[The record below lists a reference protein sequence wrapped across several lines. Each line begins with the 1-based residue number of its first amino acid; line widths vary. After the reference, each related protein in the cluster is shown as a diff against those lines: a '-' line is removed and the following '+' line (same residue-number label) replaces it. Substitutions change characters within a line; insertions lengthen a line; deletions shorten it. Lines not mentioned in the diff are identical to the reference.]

1 MSKLVRAL
9 ATASLF
15 FSSIAFAADA
25 PRQPSDTRG
34 TEPIVTL
41 EKFVTNGNTDDTIGL
56 LDKEPTDSIF
66 GFKKTLLETPRSV
79 TTLSDDLMVA
89 YGIESALDVTKLAPS
104 TFTTSIFGINGN
116 VNVRGIPSD
125 TYFRGVKRLEN
136 TQLFPSPITA
146 MSRLE
151 VVRGPPSPIY
161 GPGKVGGYTNFVP
174 KSARASTG
182 KYLESPTGKA
192 VVTYGSYNKKVA
204 SFEIGGPFSIAG
216 KRGGYFVYLNAENS
230 DTYYNNVYYDQYI
243 IQSSFDFEVT
253 PTVRLEFGQMYQY
266 WGGTELAGWNRLT
279 QELIDTGMYN
289 AGEVALN
296 MDRDGDGFISTAE
309 VNSYGPLLRTIAP
322 GTSPAAAAAQF
333 GPGWQVDPTTVGKV
347 KLSRHANSQSP
358 EDGGQANINLAY
370 FDAVFEPSPETKLTN
385 KIYAENINRFKW
397 TRASGYGQST
407 KTFVFEEKLVLEKA
421 LSPKS
426 EWFNANASLAGNW
439 RYYDTQNLT
448 GTQYNDL
455 VNRADISR
463 PFSIKNRFAVPNLEP
478 HLAPWAQGIRSNYTT
493 TGIGGLF
500 DATFWKK
507 TNVIL
512 GGRGDW
518 VSIYSRIPRHV
529 ITTPGL
535 EAKNNE
541 NGFSWS
547 ASVSQEIA
555 KGIRPYYTYSKQE
568 TLVVGIDGSIGVGAV
583 PTALN
588 GSELREVGIKGNLF
602 NNRLFAAVSGYRQT
616 RTSFSQDTGQVLATL
631 SRGAELEIRWVASKR
646 LSFTGGGTW
655 QKTIYSP
662 VRASTISV
670 NPTFFGLPDNYYGG
684 RVQTTLLAQTDY
696 SERSGYPDK
705 VITLNGTYI
714 LKGGWSMNLSGRY
727 QASVPSG
734 RIKDIT
740 LPQAHVYGGG
750 LVYDAKRWGVRFTVN
765 NLTNELYFT
774 PNSPD
779 GLGEVIVIPAAE
791 RHYQSTFTYK
801 F

>member
-1 MSKLVRAL
+1 MSKFVRAF
-9 ATASLF
+9 ATASLI

-25 PRQPSDTRG
+25 PRQRSDTKD

-41 EKFVTNGNTDDTIGL
+41 EKFVANGATDDTIGL

-146 MSRLE
+146 MARLE

-192 VVTYGSYNKKVA
+192 VVTLGSYDKKVA

-230 DTYYNNVYYDQYI
+230 DTYYDNVYYDQYI
-243 IQSSFDFEVT
+243 VQSSFDFELT

-266 WGGTELAGWNRLT
+266 WGGRELAGWNRLT

-296 MDRDGDGFISTAE
+296 MDRDGDGLISTAE
-309 VNSYGPLLRTIAP
+309 VNFYGPLLRTVAP
-322 GTSPAAAAAQF
+322 GTSPTTAAAQF
-333 GPGWQVDPTTVGKV
+333 GPGWQIDPTTVGKV
-347 KLSRHANSQSP
+347 KLSRHANSQSA

-370 FDAVFEPSPETKLTN
+370 FDAIFEPSPETKLTN

-421 LSPKS
+421 FAPNS
-426 EWFNANASLAGNW
+426 EWFSANTSLAGNW

-455 VNRADISR
+455 VNRADLSR

-478 HLAPWAQGIRSNYTT
+478 WLAPWSQGIRSNYTT

-500 DATFWKK
+500 DGTFWKK

-547 ASVSQEIA
+547 ASVSQEVM
-555 KGIRPYYTYSKQE
+555 KGVRPYYTYSKQE
-568 TLVVGIDGSIGVGAV
+568 TLVVGIDGSIGIGAV

-588 GSELREVGIKGNLF
+588 GSELREVGIKSNLF
-602 NNRLFAAVSGYRQT
+602 NNRLFAAVSAYRQT

-646 LSFTGGGTW
+646 LSITGGGTW

-684 RVQTTLLAQTDY
+684 RVQTTLLAQPDY
-696 SERSGYPDK
+696 AERSGYPDK
-705 VITLNGTYI
+705 VITLNGTYV
-714 LKGGWSMNLSGRY
+714 LKGGWSVNLSGRY

-734 RIKDIT
+734 RIKDII
-740 LPQAHVYGGG
+740 LPQAHVYGGS
-750 LVYDAKRWGVRFTVN
+750 LVYDAKRWGIRFTVN

-779 GLGEVIVIPAAE
+779 GLGEVIVIPAPE

>member
-1 MSKLVRAL
+1 MQLLARLLVIAP
-9 ATASLF
+9 LF
-15 FSSIAFAADA
+15 F
-25 PRQPSDTRG
+25 PSLGLTAESVPQRPAN
-34 TEPIVTL
+34 EPIVTL
-41 EKFVTNGNTDDTIGL
+41 EKFIADGKTDDTIGL

-79 TTLSDDLMVA
+79 TTLSDDLMIA

-146 MSRLE
+146 MARLE

-182 KYLESPTGKA
+182 KYLDSPTGKA
-192 VVTYGSYNKKVA
+192 VLTYGSYNKKVA
-204 SFEIGGPFSIAG
+204 SFEIGGPFQVAG

-243 IQSSFDFEVT
+243 IQSSFDFELT

-296 MDRDGDGFISTAE
+296 MDRNGDGFISTAE
-309 VNSYGPLLRTIAP
+309 VNSYGPLLRTVAP
-322 GTSPAAAAAQF
+322 GTSTSATAAQF
-333 GPGWQVDPTTVGKV
+333 GPGWQIDPATVAKV
-347 KLSRHANSQSP
+347 PLSRRANSQSA
-358 EDGGQANINLAY
+358 EDDGQANINLAY
-370 FDAVFEPSPETKLTN
+370 FDVIFEPNAETRITN
-385 KIYAENINRFKW
+385 KIYAENLNRFKW
-397 TRASGYGQST
+397 TRASGYGQNT
-407 KTFVFEEKLVLEKA
+407 KTFVFEEKLVLEKNF
-421 LSPKS
+421 SPAG
-426 EWFNANASLAGNW
+426 EWFKASSSVAANW

-455 VNRADISR
+455 VNRADLSR
-463 PFSIKNRFAVPNLEP
+463 PFSVKNRFAVPNLEP
-478 HLAPWAQGIRSNYTT
+478 ELAPWANGIRSNYTSS
-493 TGIGGLF
+493 GIGALF
-500 DATFWKK
+500 DATFWKR
-507 TNVIL
+507 TNLTV

-518 VSIYSRIPRHV
+518 VNVYSRIPRHV

-547 ASVSQEIA
+547 ASLSQEVA
-555 KGIRPYYTYSKQE
+555 KGIRTYYTYSTQE

-588 GSELREVGIKGNLF
+588 GSELREVGIKSSLF
-602 NNRLFAAVSGYRQT
+602 NNRVFATVSGFRQT

-631 SRGAELEIRWVASKR
+631 SRGAEVEIRWVASRK
-646 LSFTGGGTW
+646 LSLTAGGTW

-670 NPTFFGLPDNYYGG
+670 NPTFFGLPNDYYGG
-684 RVQTTLLAQTDY
+684 RVQTTLLAQPDY

-705 VITLNGTYI
+705 VITLNATYL
-714 LKGGWSMNLSGRY
+714 LKGGWSANLSGRY
-727 QASVPSG
+727 QAKVPSG

-740 LPQAHVYGGG
+740 LPQAHVYGGNIA
-750 LVYDAKRWGVRFTVN
+750 YDTKRWGFRFTVN

-779 GLGEVIVIPAAE
+779 GLGEVIVIPAPE
-791 RHYQSTFTYK
+791 RHYQTTFTYK